1 MALHEQTQ
9 EWKELEGKLNIEPLT
24 FPEQGID
31 RYEAAKGYKQTLEQ
45 EIGLKEEA
53 LKQLTKENKQ
63 LSVPN
68 DDTIEQF
75 KQIYRESD
83 IKQSEIELNARAK
96 EISENNMRSK
106 NIRQVLDGKKFIM
119 IRIPLKRL
127 RAMLAI

>member
-1 MALHEQTQ
+1 M
-9 EWKELEGKLNIEPLT
+9 
-24 FPEQGID
+24 
-31 RYEAAKGYKQTLEQ
+31 
-45 EIGLKEEA
+45 
-53 LKQLTKENKQ
+53 
-63 LSVPN
+63 PN

-75 KQIYRESD
+75 KQIYREESD